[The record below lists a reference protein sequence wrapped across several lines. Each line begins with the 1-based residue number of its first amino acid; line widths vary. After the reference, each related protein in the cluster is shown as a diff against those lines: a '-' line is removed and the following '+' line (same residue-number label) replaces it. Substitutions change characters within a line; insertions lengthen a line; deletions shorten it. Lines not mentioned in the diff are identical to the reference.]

1 MSSLK
6 SFPWPHA
13 GCHVKT
19 NKLVEN
25 QANFPIILKSFAVG
39 VKKNSKN
46 MVQKYPESRPF
57 EGLFQLRA
65 YRNPISG
72 DNLRF

>member
-1 MSSLK
+1 
-6 SFPWPHA
+6 
-13 GCHVKT
+13 
-19 NKLVEN
+19 VEN

-72 DNLRF
+72 DNLGF